1 MIKTTD
7 IAASLGQKKKKG
19 QILVGFALETNN
31 EVANAKSKIERKN
44 LDAIVLNS
52 MNDPGAGFGFDTNK
66 ITIIDRIGQEFT
78 FETKTKKEVAND
90 IVEYVV
96 KKLL

>member
-1 MIKTTD
+1 M
-7 IAASLGQKKKKG
+7 
-19 QILVGFALETNN
+19 
-31 EVANAKSKIERKN
+31 
-44 LDAIVLNS
+44 NS